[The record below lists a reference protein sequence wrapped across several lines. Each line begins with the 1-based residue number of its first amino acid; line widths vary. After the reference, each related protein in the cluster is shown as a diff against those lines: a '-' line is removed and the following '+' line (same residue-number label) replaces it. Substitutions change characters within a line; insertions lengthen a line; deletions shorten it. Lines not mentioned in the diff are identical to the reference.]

1 VVRVRSLLHF
11 GRQRAVIV
19 CATLL
24 SHVDCLV
31 CPHRTDLQPTGHRSA
46 TYYWLRQLGRHFVAN
61 PESTRLYNF
70 AAYAKAH
77 LPPSQVV
84 VRSLPLHADILARD
98 ERSPGA
104 RVLPEPDQD
113 ATYAPNIVEE
123 VALFNH
129 KYVQDALLPEH
140 KARAVA
146 RAATWMARHK
156 ARIADSRAGSEV
168 VGSAGVGG
176 GGEK

>member
-1 VVRVRSLLHF
+1 M
-11 GRQRAVIV
+11 
-19 CATLL
+19 
-24 SHVDCLV
+24 
-31 CPHRTDLQPTGHRSA
+31 
-46 TYYWLRQLGRHFVAN
+46 AN

-70 AAYAKAH
+70 AAYAKVH
-77 LPPSQVV
+77 LPPSQVI
-84 VRSLPLHADILARD
+84 VRSLRLHADILARD

-140 KARAVA
+140 KARAVG

-156 ARIADSRAGSEV
+156 AMVADTRAAGAGSEV
-168 VGSAGVGG
+168 VGMVVAVRSDVHITS
-176 GGEK
+176 